1 MPARAGIAIAV
12 ALTLTV
18 LIVGLLAGRDPY
30 RARDPK
36 PKPAPA
42 KADIDESDDLL
53 HPPGEP
59 AARAVARRFLSAF
72 ADYEIGAAGP
82 QDRDM
87 IAATTTRPLAASL
100 LTRPPRIVR
109 GVRLA
114 RHAQVAELSLA
125 GVASGGALEYLTQ
138 LRRGDLVESFSL
150 LLTPSQRAWR
160 VARVSA

>member
-12 ALTLTV
+12 ASTLTV

-30 RARDPK
+30 HAHGPK
-36 PKPAPA
+36 PKSAPA
-42 KADIDESDDLL
+42 KRDIDESDDLL

-72 ADYEIGAAGP
+72 ADYEIAAAGP
-82 QDRDM
+82 PDREA
-87 IAATTTRPLAASL
+87 IAATTTPALAASL

-109 GVRLA
+109 GARLA
-114 RHAQVAELSLA
+114 RRAEIGELSLT
-125 GVASGGALEYLTQ
+125 GVAAGGALEYLTQ
-138 LRRGDLVESFSL
+138 LRRGERVESFSL
-150 LLTPSQRAWR
+150 LLIPSQRTWR